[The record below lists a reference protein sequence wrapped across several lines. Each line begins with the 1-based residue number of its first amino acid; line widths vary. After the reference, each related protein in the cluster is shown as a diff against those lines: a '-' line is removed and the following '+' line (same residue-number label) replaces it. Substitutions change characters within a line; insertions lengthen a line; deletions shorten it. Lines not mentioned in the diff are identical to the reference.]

1 MAETALVL
9 INNTASKHAFKI
21 RTTARDRSRERLLY

>member
-21 RTTARDRSRERLLY
+21 RTTARDRSNPS